1 MPAPSG
7 KRSPDAGKPRA
18 GSVPIYEYRCLACRK
33 RTSVFTR
40 SIGAPAQATC
50 EHCGSGHT
58 SRVISRVAVLRPT
71 SDEFDSLDES
81 SLADV
86 DENDPRSMARWVR
99 KMSRQMG
106 EPLDAGMEA
115 DLERME
121 AGEMPDDFAGEEAE
135 DEFAGVD

>member
-1 MPAPSG
+1 M
-7 KRSPDAGKPRA
+7 
-18 GSVPIYEYRCLACRK
+18 PIYEYRCRACRK
-33 RTSVFTR
+33 LTTVFTR

-50 EHCGSGHT
+50 EHCGSSET
-58 SRVISRVAVLRPT
+58 SRLMSRVAVLRPE

-81 SLADV
+81 SLSDV

-106 EPLDAGMEA
+106 EPMDAEMEA

-121 AGEMPDDFAGEEAE
+121 AGEMPDDFPTDGAE

>member
-1 MPAPSG
+1 
-7 KRSPDAGKPRA
+7 
-18 GSVPIYEYRCLACRK
+18 VPIYEFRCNVCR
-33 RTSVFTR
+33 RRISVFTR
-40 SIGAPAQATC
+40 SIGVPAGATC
-50 EHCGSGHT
+50 EHCGSGDLL
-58 SRVISRVAVLRPT
+58 RLMSRVAVHH
-71 SDEFDSLDES
+71 SEGDSHDGFDES
-81 SLADV
+81 SLGDV

-121 AGEMPDDFAGEEAE
+121 AGEMPDDFGGEDG